1 MFICH
6 VAADELGAIFL
17 FIVNKQSCSP
27 PFVSRDR
34 ETLKSHNPS
43 ALNLP
48 NGEEG
53 EEEKKRK
60 HPPTHS
66 GFVSE
71 PFVMHR

>member
-1 MFICH
+1 MSRCSRRTRGDIS
-6 VAADELGAIFL
+6 VYR
-17 FIVNKQSCSP
+17 KQTVVFP

-34 ETLKSHNPS
+34 ETLKSRNPS

-53 EEEKKRK
+53 EEKKKRK